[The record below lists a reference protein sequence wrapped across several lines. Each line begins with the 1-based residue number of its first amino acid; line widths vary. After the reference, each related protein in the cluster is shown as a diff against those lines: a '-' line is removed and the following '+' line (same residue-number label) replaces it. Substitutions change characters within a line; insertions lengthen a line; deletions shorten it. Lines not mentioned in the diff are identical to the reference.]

1 MEAIEISTATVD
13 VVDVPNRGLS
23 CRMVRTSA
31 RLRSNPSQRGKRTK
45 GAGPPSREA
54 FLPSW
59 PRLLPGQRRSRSRS
73 VGLSWSF
80 FFLTK
85 KNRIP
90 KEREREREK
99 RPVAGFEGVD
109 GDWTAVTSSLTCKQA
124 PRQTQ
129 APAPPASPKQLV
141 EQRSF
146 QVRNS
151 VKLGKT
157 R

>member
-1 MEAIEISTATVD
+1 MSHGTHV
-13 VVDVPNRGLS
+13 S
-23 CRMVRTSA
+23 SA
-31 RLRSNPSQRGKRTK
+31 PLQSKPTGKKDQGGGSSVQRGVSSELATPPA
-45 GAGPPSREA
+45 GAKTIKVT
-54 FLPSW
+54 FCW
-59 PRLLPGQRRSRSRS
+59 TLL
-73 VGLSWSF
+73 VF

>member
-1 MEAIEISTATVD
+1 MKYRRQRWMWWTYRIEGCHVAWYARQLGSAPIQANGEKG
-13 VVDVPNRGLS
+13 PRGRVLRPERRFFRAGHAS
-23 CRMVRTSA
+23 CR
-31 RLRSNPSQRGKRTK
+31 GKDDQ
-45 GAGPPSREA
+45 GHV
-54 FLPSW
+54 
-59 PRLLPGQRRSRSRS
+59 LLDSL
-73 VGLSWSF
+73 GLF
-80 FFLTK
+80 FFLQK